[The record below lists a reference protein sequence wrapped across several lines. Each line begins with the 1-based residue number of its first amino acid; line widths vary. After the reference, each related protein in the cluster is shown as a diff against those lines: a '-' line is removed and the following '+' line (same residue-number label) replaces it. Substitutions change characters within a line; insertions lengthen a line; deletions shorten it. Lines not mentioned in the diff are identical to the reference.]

1 MVMPTDQ
8 QEVDQTVEVIEPVDT
23 GEETEQAPL
32 PEGEETEAA
41 PQEQAPAPEDS
52 ESTVT
57 ETTDTAPQQAQ
68 PMMPQVDQ
76 QAINEL
82 QQRRAADQERGWREK
97 VTRTAQGYERQLQEN
112 GYMPEQAREQARRY
126 VAQEQKFRKQ
136 EDEAAGMIGYVQGK
150 QAAAIHFMK
159 QQGLAN
165 QQMLDDFMALQM
177 ANSPQEMEKEA
188 KRMKRERGLVA
199 ENARLKQGR
208 VQPQTFDNSQG
219 AAEATSNHD
228 RLLEA
233 YNNGDR
239 SEAAV
244 KAARRMAFGA

>member
-52 ESTVT
+52 ESAVT

>member
-8 QEVDQTVEVIEPVDT
+8 QAVDESIEVIEPVDT

-41 PQEQAPAPEDS
+41 PQEQAPAPAGS
-52 ESTVT
+52 ESAVT

-82 QQRRAADQERGWREK
+82 QQRRASDQERGWREK

-136 EDEAAGMIGYVQGK
+136 EDEAAGMVGYVQGK
-150 QAAAIHFMK
+150 QAAAIHFMQ

-165 QQMLDDFMALQM
+165 KQMIEDFMALQM
-177 ANSPQEMEKEA
+177 ANTPAEMEREA
-188 KRMKRERGLVA
+188 RRMKRERGLVA

-208 VQPQTFDNSQG
+208 VPPQTFDNSQG

>member
-8 QEVDQTVEVIEPVDT
+8 QAVDESIEVIEPVDT
-23 GEETEQAPL
+23 GEETEQAPP
-32 PEGEETEAA
+32 PESEEAEAA
-41 PQEQAPAPEDS
+41 PQEQAPVPDS
-52 ESTVT
+52 AESVVT
-57 ETTDTAPQQAQ
+57 ETTDTVPQQT
-68 PMMPQVDQ
+68 PPPVPQVDQ
-76 QAINEL
+76 RAINEL
-82 QQRRAADQERGWREK
+82 KQHRAADQQREWREK
-97 VTRTAQGYERQLQEN
+97 VTRTARAYEQQLHDA
-112 GYMPEQAREQARRY
+112 GYMPEPARDQARRY
-126 VAQEQKFRKQ
+126 LSQEQKFRKQ
-136 EDEAAGMIGYVQGK
+136 EQDSAEMVGYVQGK
-150 QAAAIHFMK
+150 QAAAIHYMQ

-165 QQMLDDFMALQM
+165 KQMLDDFMALQT
-177 ANSPQEMEKEA
+177 ANTPAEMEREA
-188 KRMKRERGLVA
+188 KRMKRERGLIA

-208 VQPQTFDNSQG
+208 VPPQTFDNSQG